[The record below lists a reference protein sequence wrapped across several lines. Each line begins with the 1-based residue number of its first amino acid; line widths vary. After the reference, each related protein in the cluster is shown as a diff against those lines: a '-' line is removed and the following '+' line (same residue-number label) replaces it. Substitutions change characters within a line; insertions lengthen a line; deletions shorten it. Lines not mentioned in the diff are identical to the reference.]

1 MAPVNKKAKKESS
14 EKELEGFLFGDATE
28 DLWSKTGHELDQK
41 LDEATSDQEATEEE
55 DTEEV
60 LISAIHISCIK

>member
-1 MAPVNKKAKKESS
+1 MAPVNKKAKKEAS

-28 DLWSKTGHELDQK
+28 ELWNKTGHELDQK
-41 LDEATSDQEATEEE
+41 VDQQTNEQEGTEEEEE

-60 LISAIHISCIK
+60 HTILFINV